1 MCGIV
6 GAVAER
12 NISNILLEG
21 LKRLEYRGYDS
32 AGLTVIR
39 QIEQAGKV
47 AYELRRERQVGKV
60 QELVN
65 AVEQNPEYFE
75 GKIGIAHTRWA
86 THGEPAQHN
95 AHPHVSGKV
104 AVVHNGIVENFEPLK
119 EELIAKGYTFTS
131 QTDTE
136 VVAHLIAD
144 AYAQTNDLFKA
155 VELVIPRLHGAFAL
169 GILHVDNPE
178 QLITV
183 RLGSPL
189 VIGVGIGENFI
200 ASDQLALLPVT
211 NRFMYLEE
219 GDIALITRDTIS
231 VFADGKPVS
240 RPIKEL
246 DAEQHNASKGEFKHY
261 MLKEIYE
268 QPDAVARTVEMGVN
282 YQGFKADFFTRHEPL
297 LSKVRHIQVLASG
310 TSYHAGLVAKY
321 WFEGLTKL
329 PCSVEVASEYRY
341 RVPVVV
347 DNTLMVCISQ
357 SGETADTLSALRDI
371 QRRSKAGEV
380 NGFSSLALCNVAT
393 SSLVRETDMFLPTLA
408 GVEIGVASTK
418 AFTTQL
424 AALMLLVL
432 KIGRVQSRI
441 DDATFTTIVTELHN
455 LSGQLYSC
463 LSLDSAIAELSNKF
477 EDKKS
482 TLFLG
487 RGLQFPIALEGA
499 LKLKEISYIHAEG
512 YAAGELKHGPL
523 ALVDKDM
530 PIVVL
535 APKDSM
541 LDKLRANMQ
550 EVHARHGELFVFAGE
565 NTQIESDERQ
575 HVIQVPDV
583 HELLAP
589 IVYSVPVQLLS
600 YHVAV
605 MRGTDVDQPRN
616 LAKSVTV
623 E

>member
-12 NISNILLEG
+12 NIANILLEG

-39 QIEQAGKV
+39 DG
-47 AYELRRERQVGKV
+47 ELHRERQVGKV
-60 QELVN
+60 QALVD
-65 AVEQNPEYFE
+65 AVAVNPEFFDGYT
-75 GKIGIAHTRWA
+75 GIAHTRWA
-86 THGEPAQHN
+86 THGEPAQRN
-95 AHPHVSGKV
+95 AHPHVSGKI
-104 AVVHNGIVENFEPLK
+104 AVVHNGIVENYAELK
-119 EELIAKGYTFTS
+119 EELMAKGYEFTS

-136 VVAHLIAD
+136 VVAHLIHD
-144 AYAQTNDLFKA
+144 IYKKTPDLLEA
-155 VELVIPRLHGAFAL
+155 VRTIIPLLHGAFAL
-169 GILHVDNPE
+169 GIVHVDYPDE
-178 QLITV
+178 LITV

-219 GDIALITRDTIS
+219 GDIAKLTRSSIQIYTDGVEVTRQIHEIDATQHS
-231 VFADGKPVS
+231 AD
-240 RPIKEL
+240 
-246 DAEQHNASKGEFKHY
+246 KGEFKHY

-268 QPDAVARTVEMGVN
+268 QPDAVARTIEMAVDNGETA
-282 YQGFKADFFTRHEPL
+282 KLRDDFLQRH
-297 LSKVRHIQVLASG
+297 QAQLAGIRNVQIIACG

-321 WFEGLTKL
+321 WFESLIRV
-329 PCSVEVASEYRY
+329 PCSVEVASEFRY
-341 RVPVVV
+341 RNPVVV
-347 DNTLMVCISQ
+347 DNSLVICISQ
-357 SGETADTLSALRDI
+357 SGETADTLSALRDT
-371 QRRSKAGEV
+371 QKQMPAGLV
-380 NGFSSLALCNVAT
+380 SLALCNVPT
-393 SSLVRETDMFLPTLA
+393 SSLVRETDIFLPTLA
-408 GVEIGVASTK
+408 GPEIGVASTK

-424 AALMLLVL
+424 VALMLLVL
-432 KIGRVQSRI
+432 KVGIVQQRMT
-441 DDATFTTIVTELHN
+441 DERLDTLLGELQK
-455 LSGQLYSC
+455 LPGQLYA
-463 LSLDSAIAELSNKF
+463 SLHLDASIKTMSEHF
-477 EDKKS
+477 EDKRS
-482 TLFLG
+482 CLFLG

-541 LDKLRANMQ
+541 FDKLKANMQ
-550 EVHARHGELFVFAGE
+550 EVHARHGELFVFASE
-565 NTQIESDERQ
+565 TSQMVAEDRL
-575 HVIQVPDV
+575 HVVYVPDV
-583 HELLAP
+583 CEALAP

>member
-12 NISNILLEG
+12 NIANILLEG

-39 QIEQAGKV
+39 DG
-47 AYELRRERQVGKV
+47 ELHRERQVGKV
-60 QELVN
+60 QALVD
-65 AVEQNPEYFE
+65 AVAINPDFLN
-75 GKIGIAHTRWA
+75 GHIGIAHTRWA
-86 THGEPAQHN
+86 THGEPAQRN
-95 AHPHVSGKV
+95 AHPHVSGKI
-104 AVVHNGIVENFEPLK
+104 AVVHNGIVENYAELK
-119 EELIAKGYTFTS
+119 EDLLAKGYEFTS

-136 VVAHLIAD
+136 VVAHLI
-144 AYAQTNDLFKA
+144 NDLYQHTHDLLEA
-155 VELVIPRLHGAFAL
+155 VRAVIPKLHGAFAL
-169 GILHVDNPE
+169 GIIHVDCPDE
-178 QLITV
+178 LITV

-219 GDIALITRDTIS
+219 GDIAKITRDSIQVYANGIEVKRS
-231 VFADGKPVS
+231 
-240 RPIKEL
+240 IHEI
-246 DAEQHNASKGEFKHY
+246 DAKQHNADKGEFKHY

-268 QPDAVARTVEMGVN
+268 QPDAVGRTLEMAVN
-282 YQGFKADFFTRHEPL
+282 TDECSTLRDDFLQRHE
-297 LSKVRHIQVLASG
+297 SKLAGIRHIQIIACG
-310 TSYHAGLVAKY
+310 TSYHAGMVAKY
-321 WFEGLTKL
+321 WFENLTRL
-329 PCSVEVASEYRY
+329 PCSVEIASEFRY
-341 RVPVVV
+341 RNPVVV
-347 DNTLMVCISQ
+347 DNSLMICISQ
-357 SGETADTLSALRDI
+357 SGETADTLSALRDT
-371 QRRSKAGEV
+371 QKQAPVGLV
-380 NGFSSLALCNVAT
+380 SLALCNVPT
-393 SSLVRETDMFLPTLA
+393 SSLVRETDIFLPTHA
-408 GVEIGVASTK
+408 GPEIGVASTK

-424 AALMLLVL
+424 VALMLLVI
-432 KIGRVQSRI
+432 KVGVVQKRI
-441 DDATFTTIVTELHN
+441 ENTYLSTLLDDLN
-455 LSGQLYSC
+455 KLPGQLHAT
-463 LSLDSAIAELSNKF
+463 LHLDAPIKVMSESF

-482 TLFLG
+482 CLFLG

-541 LDKLRANMQ
+541 FDKLKANMQ
-550 EVHARHGELFVFAGE
+550 EVHARHGELFVCASE
-565 NTQIESDERQ
+565 ASKMVAEDRL
-575 HVIQVPDV
+575 HVVYVPEV
-583 HELLAP
+583 CEILAP

>member
-12 NISNILLEG
+12 NIANILLEG

-39 QIEQAGKV
+39 NG
-47 AYELRRERQVGKV
+47 ELHRERQVGKV
-60 QELVN
+60 QALVD
-65 AVEQNPEYFE
+65 AVAINPEFFD
-75 GKIGIAHTRWA
+75 GHIGIAHTRWA
-86 THGEPAQHN
+86 THGEPAQRN
-95 AHPHVSGKV
+95 AHPHVSGKI
-104 AVVHNGIVENFEPLK
+104 AVVHNGIVENYAELK
-119 EELIAKGYTFTS
+119 EVLIAKGYEFTS

-136 VVAHLIAD
+136 VVAHLI
-144 AYAQTNDLFKA
+144 NDLYQSTPDLLEA
-155 VELVIPRLHGAFAL
+155 VRAVIPMLHGAFAL
-169 GILHVDNPE
+169 GIVHVDSPE
-178 QLITV
+178 ELITV

-219 GDIALITRDTIS
+219 GDIAKLTRNSITVYANGIE
-231 VFADGKPVS
+231 VS
-240 RPIKEL
+240 RKIHEI
-246 DAEQHNASKGEFKHY
+246 DAEQHNADKGEFRHY

-268 QPDAVARTVEMGVN
+268 QPDAVARTLEMAIDN
-282 YQGFKADFFTRHEPL
+282 NETTKLRDDFLQRHDVKL
-297 LSKVRHIQVLASG
+297 AGVRHIQVIACG
-310 TSYHAGLVAKY
+310 TSYHAGMVAKY
-321 WFEGLTKL
+321 WFENLTRL
-329 PCSVEVASEYRY
+329 PCSVEVASEFRY
-341 RVPVVV
+341 RNPVVV
-347 DNTLMVCISQ
+347 DNSLVICISQ
-357 SGETADTLSALRDI
+357 SGETADTLSALRDT
-371 QRRSKAGEV
+371 QKQNPAGLV
-380 NGFSSLALCNVAT
+380 SLALCNVPT
-393 SSLVRETDMFLPTLA
+393 SSLVRETDIFLPTLA
-408 GVEIGVASTK
+408 GPEIGVASTK

-424 AALMLLVL
+424 AALMLLVI
-432 KIGRVQSRI
+432 KIGVIQARI
-441 DDATFTTIVTELHN
+441 DTACLTEL
-455 LSGQLYSC
+455 LSEIQQLPGQLYAS
-463 LSLDSAIAELSNKF
+463 LSLDNDIKAMSESF

-482 TLFLG
+482 CLFLG

-541 LDKLRANMQ
+541 FDKLKANMQ
-550 EVHARHGELFVFAGE
+550 EVHARHGELFIFAS
-565 NTQIESDERQ
+565 ESSKMVAEDRM
-575 HVIQVPDV
+575 HVVYVPDV
-583 HELLAP
+583 CETLAP

>member
-12 NISNILLEG
+12 NIANILLEG

-39 QIEQAGKV
+39 DG
-47 AYELRRERQVGKV
+47 ELHRERQVGKV
-60 QELVN
+60 QALVD
-65 AVEQNPEYFE
+65 AVDASTDFFD
-75 GKIGIAHTRWA
+75 GHIGIAHTRWA
-86 THGEPAQHN
+86 THGEPAQRN
-95 AHPHVSGKV
+95 AHPHVSGKI
-104 AVVHNGIVENFEPLK
+104 AVVHNGIVENYAELK
-119 EELIAKGYTFTS
+119 EDLIAKGYTFTS

-136 VVAHLIAD
+136 VVAHLIHD
-144 AYAQTNDLFKA
+144 IYEQTNDLLEA
-155 VELVIPRLHGAFAL
+155 VRAVIPKLHGAFAL
-169 GILHVDNPE
+169 GIIHVDTPDE
-178 QLITV
+178 LVTV

-219 GDIALITRDTIS
+219 GDIAKLTRNSIE
-231 VFADGKPVS
+231 VYVDGEAVS
-240 RPIKEL
+240 REVHEI
-246 DAEQHNASKGEFKHY
+246 DAKQHNADKGEFKHY

-268 QPDAVARTVEMGVN
+268 QPDAVARTLEMAIDN
-282 YQGFKADFFTRHEPL
+282 HQPSTLRDDFLTRNEAQ
-297 LSKVRHIQVLASG
+297 LSGVRHVQVIACG
-310 TSYHAGLVAKY
+310 TSYHAGMVAKY
-321 WFEGLTKL
+321 WFESITRL
-329 PCSVEVASEYRY
+329 PCHVEVASEFRY
-341 RVPVVV
+341 RNPVVLDDSLV
-347 DNTLMVCISQ
+347 ICISQ

-371 QRRSKAGEV
+371 KKQNPAGLV
-380 NGFSSLALCNVAT
+380 SLALCNVPT
-393 SSLVRETDMFLPTLA
+393 SSLVRETDVFLPTLA
-408 GVEIGVASTK
+408 GPEIGVASTK

-424 AALMLLVL
+424 VALMLLML
-432 KIGRVQSRI
+432 KTGHVQGRI
-441 DDATFTTIVTELHN
+441 DDAALANHINELQK
-455 LSGQLYSC
+455 LPGQLYA
-463 LSLDSAIAELSNKF
+463 SLHLDAPIKAMAERF
-477 EDKKS
+477 EDKRS
-482 TLFLG
+482 CLFLG

-530 PIVVL
+530 PIVIL

-541 LDKLRANMQ
+541 LDKLKANMQ
-550 EVHARHGELFVFAGE
+550 EVHARHGELFVFASE
-565 NTQIESDERQ
+565 ESHIKAEDRL
-575 HVIQVPDV
+575 HVVYV
-583 HELLAP
+583 KEVCETLAP
-589 IVYSVPVQLLS
+589 IIYSVPVQLLS

>member
-12 NISNILLEG
+12 NIANILLEG

-39 QIEQAGKV
+39 DG
-47 AYELRRERQVGKV
+47 ELHRERQVGKV
-60 QELVN
+60 QALVD
-65 AVEQNPEYFE
+65 AVAVNPEFFD
-75 GKIGIAHTRWA
+75 GHIGIAHTRWA
-86 THGEPAQHN
+86 THGEPAQRN
-95 AHPHVSGKV
+95 AHPHVSGKI
-104 AVVHNGIVENFEPLK
+104 AVVHNGIVENYAELK
-119 EELIAKGYTFTS
+119 EELMAKGYEFTS

-136 VVAHLIAD
+136 VVAHLI
-144 AYAQTNDLFKA
+144 NDIYKDTPDLLESVRK
-155 VELVIPRLHGAFAL
+155 VIPLLHGAFAL
-169 GILHVDNPE
+169 GVIHVDCPE
-178 QLITV
+178 ELIAV

-219 GDIALITRDTIS
+219 GDIAKLTRNS
-231 VFADGKPVS
+231 VQVYADGVEVK
-240 RPIKEL
+240 RQIHEI
-246 DAEQHNASKGEFKHY
+246 DATQHNADKGEFKHY

-268 QPDAVARTVEMGVN
+268 QPDAVARTIEMALDKDEPSKLRD
-282 YQGFKADFFTRHEPL
+282 GFLQHHEAQL
-297 LSKVRHIQVLASG
+297 KGIKHVQIIACG
-310 TSYHAGLVAKY
+310 TSYHSGLIAKY
-321 WFEGLTKL
+321 WFESLIRV
-329 PCSVEVASEYRY
+329 PCSVEVASEFRY
-341 RVPVVV
+341 RNPVVI
-347 DNTLMVCISQ
+347 DNSLVICISQ

-371 QRRSKAGEV
+371 QKNTPVGLV
-380 NGFSSLALCNVAT
+380 SLALCNVPT
-393 SSLVRETDMFLPTLA
+393 SSLVRETDIFLPTLA
-408 GVEIGVASTK
+408 GPEIGVASTK

-432 KIGRVQSRI
+432 KVGVTQQRMADEDLTTLI
-441 DDATFTTIVTELHN
+441 DQLQQ
-455 LSGQLYSC
+455 LPGQLHA
-463 LSLDSAIAELSNKF
+463 SLHLDAPIKTMSEHF
-477 EDKKS
+477 EYKKS
-482 TLFLG
+482 CLFLG

-541 LDKLRANMQ
+541 FDKLKANMQ
-550 EVHARHGELFVFAGE
+550 EVHARHGELFVFASE
-565 NTQIESDERQ
+565 ASKMVAEDRM
-575 HVIQVPDV
+575 HVVYVPDV
-583 HELLAP
+583 CETLAP
-589 IVYSVPVQLLS
+589 IVYSIPVQLLS

>member
-12 NISNILLEG
+12 NIASILLEG

-39 QIEQAGKV
+39 DG
-47 AYELRRERQVGKV
+47 ELHRERQVGKV
-60 QELVN
+60 QALVD
-65 AVEQNPEYFE
+65 AVAVNPEFFD
-75 GKIGIAHTRWA
+75 GHIGIAHTRWA
-86 THGEPAQHN
+86 THGEPAQRN
-95 AHPHVSGKV
+95 AHPHVSGKI
-104 AVVHNGIVENFEPLK
+104 AVVHNGIVENYAELK
-119 EELIAKGYTFTS
+119 EELIAKGYVFTS

-136 VVAHLIAD
+136 VVAHLI
-144 AYAQTNDLFKA
+144 NDIYKTTPDLLEA
-155 VELVIPRLHGAFAL
+155 VRAVIPLLHGAFAL
-169 GILHVDNPE
+169 GILHIDCPE
-178 QLITV
+178 ELITV

-219 GDIALITRDTIS
+219 GDIAKLTRSSIK
-231 VFADGKPVS
+231 VYADGVEVK
-240 RPIKEL
+240 RQIHEI
-246 DAEQHNASKGEFKHY
+246 DAAQHNADKGEFKHY

-268 QPDAVARTVEMGVN
+268 QPDAVARTVEMAVDSDEPS
-282 YQGFKADFFTRHEPL
+282 KLRDDFLQRNEAQLKGIKH
-297 LSKVRHIQVLASG
+297 VQVIACG
-310 TSYHAGLVAKY
+310 TSYHSGLVAKY
-321 WFEGLTKL
+321 WFESLIRV
-329 PCSVEVASEYRY
+329 PCSVEVASEFRY
-341 RVPVVV
+341 RNPVVI
-347 DNTLMVCISQ
+347 DNTLVICISQ

-371 QRRSKAGEV
+371 QKHTPAGLV
-380 NGFSSLALCNVAT
+380 SLALCNVPT
-393 SSLVRETDMFLPTLA
+393 SSLVRETDIFLPTLA
-408 GVEIGVASTK
+408 GPEIGVASTK

-432 KIGRVQSRI
+432 KVGVVQERM
-441 DDATFTTIVTELHN
+441 TGEN
-455 LSGQLYSC
+455 LSTLLGQLQELRGQLHASLNLDAPIKAMSEQFEYKKSC
-463 LSLDSAIAELSNKF
+463 LV
-477 EDKKS
+477 
-482 TLFLG
+482 LG
-487 RGLQFPIALEGA
+487 RALQFPIALEGA

-541 LDKLRANMQ
+541 FDKLKANMQ
-550 EVHARHGELFVFAGE
+550 EVHARHGELFVFAS
-565 NTQIESDERQ
+565 ESSQMVAEDRL
-575 HVIQVPDV
+575 HVVYVPDV
-583 HELLAP
+583 CETLAP

>member
-6 GAVAER
+6 GAIAER
-12 NISNILLEG
+12 NIANILLEG

-39 QIEQAGKV
+39 DG
-47 AYELRRERQVGKV
+47 ELHRERQVGKV
-60 QELVN
+60 QALVD
-65 AVEQNPEYFE
+65 AIAINPEFFN
-75 GKIGIAHTRWA
+75 GNIGIAHTRWA
-86 THGEPAQHN
+86 THGEPAKRN
-95 AHPHVSGKV
+95 AHPHISGKI
-104 AVVHNGIVENFEPLK
+104 AVVHNGIVENYAELK
-119 EELIAKGYTFTS
+119 ETLIAKGYEFTS

-136 VVAHLIAD
+136 VVAHLIHD
-144 AYAQTNDLFKA
+144 VYLQTPDLLTA
-155 VELVIPRLHGAFAL
+155 VRTIIPLLHGAFAL
-169 GILHVDNPE
+169 GVIHVDSPE
-178 QLITV
+178 QLIAV

-219 GDIALITRDTIS
+219 GDIATLTRDSITVYAEGIE
-231 VFADGKPVS
+231 VHRKVNEIDAQQYNAD
-240 RPIKEL
+240 
-246 DAEQHNASKGEFKHY
+246 KGEFKHY

-268 QPDAVARTVEMGVN
+268 QPDAVSRTLEMGIDSSAA
-282 YQGFKADFFTRHEPL
+282 QLRADFLQRYEHQLADIRH
-297 LSKVRHIQVLASG
+297 VQVIACG
-310 TSYHAGLVAKY
+310 TSYHAGMVAKY
-321 WFEGLTKL
+321 WFESLIRL
-329 PCSVEVASEYRY
+329 PCSVEVASEFRY
-341 RVPVVV
+341 RNPVVV
-347 DNTLMVCISQ
+347 DNTLMICISQ
-357 SGETADTLSALRDI
+357 SGETADTLSALRDTQKRHPI
-371 QRRSKAGEV
+371 GLV
-380 NGFSSLALCNVAT
+380 SLALCNVPT
-393 SSLVRETDMFLPTLA
+393 SSLVRETDIFLPTLA
-408 GVEIGVASTK
+408 GPEIGVASTK

-424 AALMLLVL
+424 VALILLVL
-432 KIGRVQSRI
+432 KVGVVQSRLEST
-441 DDATFTTIVTELHN
+441 AQASLLSELQQ
-455 LSGQLYSC
+455 LPAQLYTS
-463 LSLDSAIAELSNKF
+463 LSLDARIKEMSASF

-482 TLFLG
+482 CLFLG

-541 LDKLRANMQ
+541 FDKLKANMQ
-550 EVHARHGELFVFAGE
+550 EVHARHGELFIFAGE
-565 NTQIESDERQ
+565 SSKMVAEDRL
-575 HVIQVPDV
+575 HVVYVPDV
-583 HELLAP
+583 HEMLAP

>member
-12 NISNILLEG
+12 NIANILLEG

-39 QIEQAGKV
+39 DG
-47 AYELRRERQVGKV
+47 ELHRERQVGKV
-60 QELVN
+60 QALVD
-65 AVEQNPEYFE
+65 AVAVNPEFFD
-75 GKIGIAHTRWA
+75 GHIGIAHTRWA
-86 THGEPAQHN
+86 THGEPAQRN
-95 AHPHVSGKV
+95 AHPHVSGKI
-104 AVVHNGIVENFEPLK
+104 AVVHNGIVENYAELK
-119 EELIAKGYTFTS
+119 EALIAKGYVFTS

-136 VVAHLIAD
+136 VVAHLI
-144 AYAQTNDLFKA
+144 NDIYKTTPDLLEA
-155 VELVIPRLHGAFAL
+155 VRAVIPLLHGAFAL
-169 GILHVDNPE
+169 GILHIDCPE
-178 QLITV
+178 ELITV

-219 GDIALITRDTIS
+219 GDIAKLTRSSIQ
-231 VFADGKPVS
+231 VYADGVEVK
-240 RPIKEL
+240 RQIHEI
-246 DAEQHNASKGEFKHY
+246 DAAQHNADKGEFKHY

-268 QPDAVARTVEMGVN
+268 QPDAVARTVEMAVDSDEPS
-282 YQGFKADFFTRHEPL
+282 KLRDDFLQRHEAQL
-297 LSKVRHIQVLASG
+297 KGIKHVQVIACG
-310 TSYHAGLVAKY
+310 TSYHSGLVAKY
-321 WFEGLTKL
+321 WFESLIRV
-329 PCSVEVASEYRY
+329 PCSVEVASEFRY
-341 RVPVVV
+341 RNPVVV
-347 DNTLMVCISQ
+347 DNTLVICISQ

-371 QRRSKAGEV
+371 QKSTPAGLV
-380 NGFSSLALCNVAT
+380 SLALCNVPT
-393 SSLVRETDMFLPTLA
+393 SSLVRETDIFLPTLA
-408 GVEIGVASTK
+408 GPEIGVASTK

-432 KIGRVQSRI
+432 KVGVVQERM
-441 DDATFTTIVTELHN
+441 TGEN
-455 LSGQLYSC
+455 LSTLLGQLQELRGQLYA
-463 LSLDSAIAELSNKF
+463 SLNLDAPIKAMSEHF
-477 EDKKS
+477 EYKKS
-482 TLFLG
+482 CLFLG

-541 LDKLRANMQ
+541 FDKLKANMQ
-550 EVHARHGELFVFAGE
+550 EVHARHGELFVFAS
-565 NTQIESDERQ
+565 ESSQMVAEDRL
-575 HVIQVPDV
+575 HVVYVPDV
-583 HELLAP
+583 CETLAP